1 MFIQLNM
8 AGSLYLIIPVISAIT
23 VHWHCVFSAQYDLFA
38 VLVHSG
44 NSASS
49 GHYTALIK
57 DPVTRSIYKF
67 NDTLIEK
74 FTDTKF
80 DISKEEEISM

>member
-1 MFIQLNM
+1 M
-8 AGSLYLIIPVISAIT
+8 YE
-23 VHWHCVFSAQYDLFA
+23 LFA

-44 NSASS
+44 SSASS

-57 DPVTRSIYKF
+57 DPVTRCTYRF

-74 FTDTKF
+74 FADSKF
-80 DISKEEEISM
+80 DISKEEDNGNLAFYYKFIRMLH